1 MRQNFNFS
9 SIPNRFA
16 RQLLPAANSCCSRV
30 VGLCFDAA
38 STFTIILIATAGTEF
53 LHINRN
59 KTAKISH

>member
-1 MRQNFNFS
+1 MS
-9 SIPNRFA
+9 SGA
-16 RQLLPAANSCCSRV
+16 LLR
-30 VGLCFDAA
+30 AA